1 MIPPQ
6 INKYYI
12 TDLAPG
18 RSLIEHAVAAG
29 IPYFAVSWRNP
40 TPAQRDW
47 NLDTYVAACKEALE
61 VACAV
66 TGSDTANVLG
76 ICAGG
81 VTTACLLGHLAAT
94 GESLANSVTFMVAGL
109 DMSEESTISELAS
122 TRAVEAAR
130 ARSRRAGVLEG
141 RDLGR
146 VFAWL
151 RPNDLVWNYWVS
163 NYLLGENPPAF
174 DVLYWNADT
183 TRLPAGLHSDFLDI
197 FVDNALAVPG
207 KLHVLGTARRPVRR
221 ARATPTSSAAA
232 PTTSSRGRRPTGRP
246 SCSAARASS
255 CSRRAGTSRP
265 SSARPGAPRRR
276 TGPPRPA
283 AAPAPATPASGRP
296 APSTTKARGGT
307 TGWRG
312 WRSGRAR
319 AAPRRPSS
327 ATRRTR
333 RWSPR
338 PGATS
343 T

>member
-1 MIPPQ
+1 M
-6 INKYYI
+6 
-12 TDLAPG
+12 
-18 RSLIEHAVAAG
+18 
-29 IPYFAVSWRNP
+29 SWRNP
-40 TPAQRDW
+40 TPAQHDW
-47 NLDTYVAACKEALE
+47 NLDTYVSACKEALE

-66 TGSDTANVLG
+66 TASDTANVLG

-94 GESLANSVTFMVAGL
+94 GESLVESVTFMVSGL
-109 DMSEESTISELAS
+109 EMSEESTISELAS

-183 TRLPAGLHSDFLDI
+183 TRLPAALHSDFLDI

-207 KLHVLGTARRPVRR
+207 KLHVLGTPIDLSAVQCDAYVVGGATDHLIPWTAAYRTTQLLGGRSEYVLASSGHIQAILSPPGSAKASYWTAPPRSR
-221 ARATPTSSAAA
+221 ARA
-232 PTTSSRGRRPTGRP
+232 G
-246 SCSAARASS
+246 
-255 CSRRAGTSRP
+255 
-265 SSARPGAPRRR
+265 
-276 TGPPRPA
+276 
-283 AAPAPATPASGRP
+283 TPASGRP
-296 APSTTKARGGT
+296 APSTTWAHGGT

-312 WRSGRAR
+312 SAKRSG
-319 AAPRRPSS
+319 PRRPAPSELGNE
-327 ATRRTR
+327 AH
-333 RWSPR
+333 PPLEPA
-338 PGATS
+338 PGRYVHLR
-343 T
+343 

>member
-1 MIPPQ
+1 M
-6 INKYYI
+6 
-12 TDLAPG
+12 
-18 RSLIEHAVAAG
+18 
-29 IPYFAVSWRNP
+29 SWRNP

-61 VACAV
+61 VACAM

-94 GESLANSVTFMVAGL
+94 GGSLANSVTFMVAGL

-174 DVLYWNADT
+174 DILYWNADT

-197 FVDNALAVPG
+197 FVRQRPRRPRQARRAR
-207 KLHVLGTARRPVRR
+207 HARRPVGG
-221 ARATPTSSAAA
+221 ARATPTSSAGSTDHLIPWTAA
-232 PTTSSRGRRPTGRP
+232 YRTTQLLGGKSEFVLASSGHIQAILSPPG
-246 SCSAARASS
+246 SAKASYWTAPPRSRARAGD
-255 CSRRAGTSRP
+255 AGEWK
-265 SSARPGAPRRR
+265 A
-276 TGPPRPA
+276 
-283 AAPAPATPASGRP
+283 

-319 AAPRRPSS
+319 GARRRRSS
-327 ATRRTR
+327 ATRRH
-333 RWSPR
+333 PPLEPA
-338 PGATS
+338 PGRYVHLR
-343 T
+343 